1 MIGEPATVERLLRG
15 SGTWAVVGLSQDRS
29 RDAYSIA
36 ALLQRIGQRVIPVHP
51 RAVEV
56 HGEPGYRT
64 LADIPDG
71 THVDVVDCFVNS
83 SRVGRVVDDAIAE
96 RERLGIGAIWMQLAI
111 VDEAAADR
119 ARAAGLDVVMDACPA
134 IEAPRLGIATR

>member
-1 MIGEPATVERLLRG
+1 VNDEATIERLLRTPG
-15 SGTWAVVGLSQDRS
+15 GWAVVGLSQDQS

-36 ALLQRIGQRVIPVHP
+36 ALLQRLGQRIVPVHP
-51 RAVEV
+51 RAAEV

-71 THVDVVDCFVNS
+71 TVIDVVDCFVNS

-96 RERLGIGAIWMQLAI
+96 RERLGIGAVWLQLGVI
-111 VDEAAADR
+111 DEAAAER
-119 ARAAGLDVVMDACPA
+119 AGAAGLDVIMDRCPA
-134 IEAPRLGIATR
+134 IEARRLALSGR

>member
-1 MIGEPATVERLLRG
+1 MIGDPATVERLLRAP
-15 SGTWAVVGLSQDRS
+15 GTWAVVGLSQDQS

-36 ALLQRIGQRVIPVHP
+36 ALLQRLGQRIIPVHP

-64 LADIPDG
+64 LAEIPDG
-71 THVDVVDCFVNS
+71 TTVDVVDCFVNAT
-83 SRVGRVVDDAIAE
+83 RVGRVVDDAIAE
-96 RERLGIGAIWMQLAI
+96 RERLGIGAIWMQLRI

-119 ARAAGLDVVMDACPA
+119 ARAAGLDVIMDACPA
-134 IEAPRLGIATR
+134 IEAPRLGLP

>member
-1 MIGEPATVERLLRG
+1 MIGDPATVERLLRTH
-15 SGTWAVVGLSQDRS
+15 GTWAVVGLSQDQS
-29 RDAYSIA
+29 RDAYAIA
-36 ALLQRIGQRVIPVHP
+36 IVLQQLGQRIIPVHP

-71 THVDVVDCFVNS
+71 TTVDVVDCFVNS
-83 SRVGRVVDDAIAE
+83 TRVGRVVDDAIAE
-96 RERLGIGAIWMQLAI
+96 RERLGIGAIWMQLRI
-111 VDEAAADR
+111 VDQAAADR

-134 IEAPRLGIATR
+134 IEAPRLGLP